1 MAHKDP
7 TERSITARIGAH
19 ARWANT
25 IDRAAALEP
34 ARRGM
39 DERFER
45 EVDPDGELP
54 LDVRQKL
61 ARSAKSRYYAQL
73 QLKAAKARSARA
85 AEPKTTRRAS

>member
-25 IDRAAALEP
+25 TDRAGALAP

-45 EVDPDGELP
+45 EVDPDGVMDP
-54 LDVRQKL
+54 ATRARL
-61 ARSAKSRYYAQL
+61 AANAKSKYYAQL
-73 QLKAAKARSARA
+73 QLKAAKARRVRKADGDGRKS
-85 AEPKTTRRAS
+85 S

>member
-7 TERSITARIGAH
+7 VQRQITARIGAH

-25 IDRAAALEP
+25 TDRAGALAP

-45 EVDPDGELP
+45 EVDPDGVMDP
-54 LDVRQKL
+54 ATRARL
-61 ARSAKSRYYAQL
+61 AKNAKSAYYARL
-73 QLKAAKARSARA
+73 QLRAAQARSARA
-85 AEPKTTRRAS
+85 AKTDREAS

>member
-7 TERSITARIGAH
+7 VQRQITARIGAH

-25 IDRAAALEP
+25 TDRAGALAP

-45 EVDPDGELP
+45 EVDPDGVMDLEL
-54 LDVRQKL
+54 RQRL
-61 ARSAKSRYYAQL
+61 ARNAKSKYYAQL
-73 QLKAAKARSARA
+73 QLKSAKARSARSGHR
-85 AEPKTTRRAS
+85 EAS

>member
-25 IDRAAALEP
+25 VDRAEALAP

-45 EVDPDGELP
+45 EVDPDEVLAP
-54 LDVRQKL
+54 EVRQRL
-61 ARSAKSRYYAQL
+61 AKNAKSKYYAQL

-85 AEPKTTRRAS
+85 GTTNTSRRAS

>member
-7 TERSITARIGAH
+7 VERQITARIGAH

-25 IDRAAALEP
+25 TDRKGALAP

-39 DERFER
+39 DARFER
-45 EVDPDGELP
+45 EVDPDGVMDLET
-54 LDVRQKL
+54 RKKL
-61 ARSAKSRYYAQL
+61 ARNAKSRYYAQL

-85 AEPKTTRRAS
+85 AGHSETREAS

>member
-7 TERSITARIGAH
+7 VERQITARIGAH

-25 IDRAAALEP
+25 VDRKGALAP

-39 DERFER
+39 DARFER
-45 EVDPDGELP
+45 EVDPNGEL
-54 LDVRQKL
+54 DDATRKRL
-61 ARSAKSRYYAQL
+61 AKNAKSRYYAQL

-85 AEPKTTRRAS
+85 GNSKTSRRAS